1 MTDSPPVYVGIDVS
15 KAQLDVALRPTPAA
29 WSSPNTDA
37 GIAILVEQLA
47 ARGPALI
54 VLEATGGLEIPAAAA
69 LAAAGLAV
77 AVVNPRQVRDFARAM
92 GRPAKTDRLDA
103 DTLARF
109 AEQVRPMARP
119 LPDAAARGFDALL
132 ARRRQLTDMLI
143 AEKNRLARS
152 RDAVVRGDLADHV
165 AWLQARVA
173 TLDADLEAAVRAS
186 PVWREAEDLLRSVPG
201 VGRVMALTLLVE
213 LPELGRL
220 TRREIA
226 ALVGVAPLNRDSGT
240 YRGKRAVWGGRASVR
255 TALFMSALAAVRY
268 NPAIRAFYLRLRAT
282 EKAPKTVVV
291 ACMRKLLVTLNAM
304 LKHRQPWEDRL
315 VTA

>member
-37 GIAILVEQLA
+37 GIANLVEQLA

-92 GRPAKTDRLDA
+92 GRLAKTDRLDA

-282 EKAPKTVVV
+282 GKAPKTVVV